1 MNEAFLQA
9 NSESYEWL
17 TKKAQ
22 EIEILKHSETALSA
36 IESAALF
43 AMLFHPGRFADGSIE
58 NLAFKLG
65 EELNDLVT
73 EGVNFKLPV
82 PRKDKRR
89 RVLHVASHVL
99 GIGGHTRMLYHWIQN
114 DQNSCHSLVLVRQSQ
129 RRLPI
134 PRWLAET
141 IFKNGG
147 DLISF
152 PSALNLCHKAKWLRE
167 IAKLTAD
174 LVVLHHDGSDVVP
187 TVAFADKDC
196 PPIVVLNHS
205 DHLFWLGSS
214 ISDMVINLRT
224 VGADHSVKRRYVSS
238 NTVIPIP
245 LSYPTG
251 QISREDAR
259 QELGIPNDQ
268 LVLLSIGRAEKY
280 RPCSAYDFVSTANK
294 ILDRERTAHLYVV
307 GESEAGISPYLRC
320 SLHDRL
326 HFVGS
331 VEDPSRYRSAA
342 DIYLESFPFGS
353 QTSVLE
359 AALHGIPIVPAY
371 APLFKLLVANDDA
384 IQDLLQ
390 NPHDEQEYLE
400 RVDLLIRDPQQRVAL
415 GESLRD
421 RLLID
426 HVAEGWLD
434 RLAALYRE
442 TDRLIHCPKII
453 PFAPCSNTFA
463 DISLSLWHVMADGKT
478 NSPFTPEDKEEALIC
493 HKAFLA
499 KFCCDFA
506 TARRF
511 AWQAILINPYRF
523 AIWRL
528 FAVTLLGK
536 GTRVLKWCFNM
547 RITKSLK

>member
-1 MNEAFLQA
+1 MNEAFLGA
-9 NSESYEWL
+9 NSEIYEWL
-17 TKKAQ
+17 AEKAQ
-22 EIEILKHSETALSA
+22 DLEALKHPETVLSA
-36 IESAALF
+36 VESAALF

-58 NLAFKLG
+58 NLAFNLG
-65 EELNDLVT
+65 QELNDIVT
-73 EGVNFKLPV
+73 EGVNFTLPV
-82 PRKDKRR
+82 PRKENRR

-99 GIGGHTRMLYHWIQN
+99 GVGGHTRMLYHWMQN
-114 DQNSCHSLVLVRQSQ
+114 DQNSCHSLVLIRQ
-129 RRLPI
+129 RELPI

-141 IFKNGG
+141 IYKNGG
-147 DLISF
+147 DLTSF
-152 PSALNLCHKAKWLRE
+152 PSTLNLCHKAKWLRE

-174 LVVLHHDGSDVVP
+174 LVVLHHDGSDVVL
-187 TVAFADKDC
+187 TVAFADNDC
-196 PPIVVLNHS
+196 PPIVVLNHA

-224 VGADHSVKRRYVSS
+224 AGAEHSAKRRFVSS

-245 LSYPTG
+245 LSYSTE

-259 QELGIPNDQ
+259 QKLGIPNDQ

-280 RPCSAYDFVSTANK
+280 RPYSSYDFVSTANK

-307 GESEAGISPYLRC
+307 GESEAGIFPYLRC

-331 VEDPSRYRSAA
+331 VEDPSWYRSAA

-390 NPHDEQEYLE
+390 NPQDEQEYLE
-400 RVDLLIRDPQQRVAL
+400 RVALLIQNLQQRIAL

-426 HVAEGWLD
+426 HVAEGWLN

-442 TDRLIHCPKII
+442 TDSLTHSPHLIPT
-453 PFAPCSNTFA
+453 AACSNTSA

-478 NSPFTPEDKEEALIC
+478 NSPFTQENQEEALIC

-499 KFCCDFA
+499 KFCGDFT
-506 TARRF
+506 TARRL
-511 AWQAILINPYRF
+511 AWQAILINPYRLVV
-523 AIWRL
+523 WRL
-528 FAVTLLGK
+528 FAITLLGK
-536 GTRVLKWCFNM
+536 AVKLIKWCLDM
-547 RITKSLK
+547 RTKIF